1 MMITTQVVDTVK
13 GAAAVRLPVELDM
26 FITGHGWKQIGQGLT
41 NLEGRIEDFFEAA
54 APGFY
59 RLNYDAAGYDANTFF
74 PSIAVMFEVKDPA
87 ERHHLVLTLT
97 PFGYS
102 TYRG

>member
-13 GAAAVRLPVELDM
+13 GAAAVRVPVELDM

-41 NLEGRIEDFFEAA
+41 NLEGRIDEFFEAA

-59 RLNYDAAGYDANTFF
+59 RLNYDVASYDANTFF
-74 PSIAVMFEVKDPA
+74 PSVAVVFEVKDSSEPH
-87 ERHHLVLTLT
+87 RLVLTLS

-102 TYRG
+102 TYRA